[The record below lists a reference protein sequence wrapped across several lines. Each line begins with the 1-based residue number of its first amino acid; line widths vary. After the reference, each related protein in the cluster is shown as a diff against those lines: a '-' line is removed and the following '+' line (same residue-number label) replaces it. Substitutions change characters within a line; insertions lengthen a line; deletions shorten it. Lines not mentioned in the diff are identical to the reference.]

1 MIFNLLYKELRLA
14 AHPNLYI
21 FTLLGALVI
30 VPAYPYGMVFLFGCL
45 APYLTFMYGRETND
59 IYYTSLLP
67 VQKKDT
73 VKAKCLL
80 MVLAQMT
87 QLLISLPFAV
97 LRVRVLPDG
106 NPAGIEAN
114 AAYYGFGL
122 MIYAVFNVILLTQFF
137 KTAYKV
143 DKAFLLAIIPAAVAV
158 VIMEVLV
165 HLPGFEWLD
174 SVVPDIMLRQLPIL
188 VVGVVVY
195 AVGML
200 IACRVSAKRFEQV
213 DL

>member
-1 MIFNLLYKELRLA
+1 M
-14 AHPNLYI
+14 
-21 FTLLGALVI
+21 
-30 VPAYPYGMVFLFGCL
+30 
-45 APYLTFMYGRETND
+45 
-59 IYYTSLLP
+59 
-67 VQKKDT
+67 
-73 VKAKCLL
+73 
-80 MVLAQMT
+80 
-87 QLLISLPFAV
+87 
-97 LRVRVLPDG
+97 
-106 NPAGIEAN
+106 
-114 AAYYGFGL
+114 
-122 MIYAVFNVILLTQFF
+122 LTQFF

-188 VVGVVVY
+188 AAGLAVY
-195 AVGML
+195 VIGML